1 MKKLVYAF
9 LPALAIMTSC
19 SNSDGSSS
27 GKDDGSEAT
36 LDSLRAAVA
45 QRDSLLQFVSE
56 VSAGMD
62 QLLFIQGDIDNISLV
77 NESPER
83 KAQFSEQVG
92 RLSYQMQQ
100 NKERLAELEKQL
112 RDSKSSNATLLNSIA
127 TLKKQ
132 IASQEAL
139 IQSLTQQLD
148 AAGAIIANQSEQID
162 SLNTTVT
169 DITSQR
175 DIAEDRSAQLT
186 AELNKCYYVYATKDE
201 LKKYNIIETGFLRKT
216 KILPD
221 DFEQQFFMT
230 ADKTTLT
237 TINTHDKKAKV
248 LTSQPADSYVIE
260 DVNGQKVIKITNPA
274 RFWEKSNYL
283 VIQVD

>member
-9 LPALAIMTSC
+9 LPVLTLMVACDRNGDTTTDQTAE
-19 SNSDGSSS
+19 SNP
-27 GKDDGSEAT
+27 T

-45 QRDSLLQFVSE
+45 ERDSLLQFVAE
-56 VSAGMD
+56 VNEGMD
-62 QLLFIQGDIDNISLV
+62 QLLYLQGDMDNIAII

-83 KAQFSEQVG
+83 KARFSEQVG
-92 RLSYQMQQ
+92 RISYQMQQ
-100 NKERLAELEKQL
+100 NKDRLAELEKQL
-112 RDSKSSNATLLNSIA
+112 QDSKSSNSALLNSIS

-132 IASQEAL
+132 IANQEKL

-148 AAGAIIANQSEQID
+148 AAGIVIANQGAQID

-175 DIAEDRSAQLT
+175 DVAEERSAQLN

-221 DFEQQFFMT
+221 DFEQQFFQT

-248 LTSQPADSYVIE
+248 LTGQPTDSYTIE
-260 DVNGQKVIKITNPA
+260 DVNGQKVIKITNPT

>member
-9 LPALAIMTSC
+9 IPVLAVMTSC
-19 SNSDGSSS
+19 GSSNGSSS
-27 GKDDGSEAT
+27 GKDDGTEAT

-62 QLLFIQGDIDNISLV
+62 QLLFIQGDMDNIALV

-112 RDSKSSNATLLNSIA
+112 QDSNSSNSALVNSIA

-139 IQSLTQQLD
+139 IKSLTQQLD
-148 AAGAIIANQSEQID
+148 AAGAIIATQSEQID

-248 LTSQPADSYVIE
+248 LTTQPTDSYVIE

>member
-1 MKKLVYAF
+1 
-9 LPALAIMTSC
+9 
-19 SNSDGSSS
+19 
-27 GKDDGSEAT
+27 
-36 LDSLRAAVA
+36 
-45 QRDSLLQFVSE
+45 
-56 VSAGMD
+56 
-62 QLLFIQGDIDNISLV
+62 IQGDMDNIALI

-92 RLSYQMQQ
+92 RLSYQMQR

-112 RDSKSSNATLLNSIA
+112 QDSKSSNATLLSSIA

-148 AAGAIIANQSEQID
+148 AAGVIIANQSEQID
-162 SLNTTVT
+162 SLNTTVV
-169 DITSQR
+169 DITEQR
-175 DIAEDRSAQLT
+175 NIAEERSSQLN

-201 LKKYNIIETGFLRKT
+201 LKKNNIIETGFLRKT

-260 DVNGQKVIKITNPA
+260 DVNGQKVIRITNPA

-283 VIQVD
+283 ESQVD

>member
-9 LPALAIMTSC
+9 IPVLAVMTSC
-19 SNSDGSSS
+19 GNSDGSSS
-27 GKDDGSEAT
+27 GKDDGTEAT

-62 QLLFIQGDIDNISLV
+62 QLLFIQGDMDNIALV

-112 RDSKSSNATLLNSIA
+112 QDSNSSNSALVNSIA

-139 IQSLTQQLD
+139 IKSLTQQLD
-148 AAGAIIANQSEQID
+148 AAGAIIATQSEQID

-248 LTSQPADSYVIE
+248 LTTQPTDSYVIE

>member
-1 MKKLVYAF
+1 MKKLVYAIIPM
-9 LPALAIMTSC
+9 LALLVSC
-19 SNSDGSSS
+19 GKS
-27 GKDDGSEAT
+27 GKSDDQNVET
-36 LDSLRAAVA
+36 DPTVDSLRAAIA
-45 QRDSLLQFVSE
+45 ERDSLLQFVAE
-56 VSAGMD
+56 VNNGMD
-62 QLLFIQGDIDNISLV
+62 QLLFLQGDLDNIAIIK
-77 NESPER
+77 ESPER

-92 RLSYQMQQ
+92 RISYQMQQ
-100 NKERLAELEKQL
+100 NKDRLAQLEKQL
-112 RDSKSSNATLLNSIA
+112 QDSKSSNSTLANSIS

-132 IASQEAL
+132 IANQEQL

-148 AAGAIIANQSEQID
+148 AAGIVIASQGAQID

-169 DITSQR
+169 DITEQR
-175 DIAEDRSAQLT
+175 DVAQERSEQLN
-186 AELNKCYYVYATKDE
+186 AELNKCYYVCATKDE
-201 LKKYNIIETGFLRKT
+201 LKKNNIIETGFLRKT

-221 DFEQQFFMT
+221 DFEQKYFLT

-248 LTSQPADSYVIE
+248 LTAQPADSYVIE
-260 DVNGQKVIKITNPA
+260 DVNGQKVIRITNPT

>member
-9 LPALAIMTSC
+9 IPVLAVMTSC
-19 SNSDGSSS
+19 GNSDGSSS
-27 GKDDGSEAT
+27 GKDDGTEAT

-62 QLLFIQGDIDNISLV
+62 QLLFIQGDMDNIALV

-112 RDSKSSNATLLNSIA
+112 QDSNSSNSALVNSIA

-139 IQSLTQQLD
+139 IKSLTQQLD
-148 AAGAIIANQSEQID
+148 AAGAIIATQSEQID

-216 KILPD
+216 KILRD

-248 LTSQPADSYVIE
+248 LTTQPTDSYVIE

>member
-9 LPALAIMTSC
+9 LPVLAVMTSC
-19 SNSDGSSS
+19 SNSGNSSKSDNDGA
-27 GKDDGSEAT
+27 DAT

-62 QLLFIQGDIDNISLV
+62 QLLFIQGDMDNISLV
-77 NESPER
+77 NETPER

-100 NKERLAELEKQL
+100 NKERLAQLEKQL
-112 RDSKSSNATLLNSIA
+112 QESKSSNATLLNSIA

-132 IASQEAL
+132 IATQEAL

-148 AAGAIIANQSEQID
+148 AAGAIIASQSEQID

-175 DIAEDRSAQLT
+175 DIAQDRSAQLT
-186 AELNKCYYVYATKDE
+186 AELNKCYYVYATKNE

-237 TINTHDKKAKV
+237 TINTHNKKAKV

-260 DVNGQKVIKITNPA
+260 DVNGQKAIKITNPA